1 MADDEEEIDFESMA
15 EYCAEPVTELSIM
28 ITESND
34 DDKGRNMVEAYMFMR
49 KALGKLN
56 INEQDKLGFT
66 ALHYA
71 VTQKKLG
78 MVKLLVKYGA
88 GLEVK
93 DSLGFTPLFYACGR
107 AANVEI
113 AKYLIEQCKASFVTR
128 TYAGMTCLHC
138 AAYVGAVEVVKL
150 LLKHGADPQASCNDG
165 KTPFDQARRTPEIRK
180 LLHEANRNVDSS
192 LAKRAATCSNCGQ
205 AVEKLKRC
213 GRCYVTLYCGRECQ
227 KEHWKKGGHK
237 DKCEEGVLAHPSRY
251 PFMTTISNV
260 LKADRP
266 TVSLSG
272 GKTDECTASQAAVP
286 ASKAFVVKV
295 QRPLTAIDPN
305 APQDLMVYNVDKSV
319 HVFIRQ
325 ETPGYA
331 RLTRKI
337 TEEGIYGLKGF
348 FWAERAPALGE
359 GVVKVFPGQFAPT
372 QDW

>member
-138 AAYVGAVEVVKL
+138 AAYVGK
-150 LLKHGADPQASCNDG
+150 
-165 KTPFDQARRTPEIRK
+165 
-180 LLHEANRNVDSS
+180 
-192 LAKRAATCSNCGQ
+192 
-205 AVEKLKRC
+205 
-213 GRCYVTLYCGRECQ
+213 
-227 KEHWKKGGHK
+227 
-237 DKCEEGVLAHPSRY
+237 
-251 PFMTTISNV
+251 
-260 LKADRP
+260 
-266 TVSLSG
+266 
-272 GKTDECTASQAAVP
+272 
-286 ASKAFVVKV
+286 
-295 QRPLTAIDPN
+295 
-305 APQDLMVYNVDKSV
+305 
-319 HVFIRQ
+319 
-325 ETPGYA
+325 
-331 RLTRKI
+331 
-337 TEEGIYGLKGF
+337 
-348 FWAERAPALGE
+348 
-359 GVVKVFPGQFAPT
+359 
-372 QDW
+372 

>member
-15 EYCAEPVTELSIM
+15 EYCAEPVTELAIM

-138 AAYVGAVEVVKL
+138 AAYVGK
-150 LLKHGADPQASCNDG
+150 
-165 KTPFDQARRTPEIRK
+165 
-180 LLHEANRNVDSS
+180 
-192 LAKRAATCSNCGQ
+192 
-205 AVEKLKRC
+205 
-213 GRCYVTLYCGRECQ
+213 
-227 KEHWKKGGHK
+227 
-237 DKCEEGVLAHPSRY
+237 
-251 PFMTTISNV
+251 
-260 LKADRP
+260 
-266 TVSLSG
+266 
-272 GKTDECTASQAAVP
+272 
-286 ASKAFVVKV
+286 
-295 QRPLTAIDPN
+295 
-305 APQDLMVYNVDKSV
+305 
-319 HVFIRQ
+319 
-325 ETPGYA
+325 
-331 RLTRKI
+331 
-337 TEEGIYGLKGF
+337 
-348 FWAERAPALGE
+348 
-359 GVVKVFPGQFAPT
+359 
-372 QDW
+372 